1 MRVPSTQPLLRRPL
15 STLLTCA
22 GGADAI
28 SLAGPIL
35 MRSIGAL
42 FNPANEP
49 AYFTSQVFF
58 SERLRFADFRP
69 SGHTKHAAAILLLRS
84 APISV
89 RRRIFWSTS
98 HRAHQNGCFTSAL
111 K

>member
-49 AYFTSQVFF
+49 AYFTSQVFPNDFDLLIFVRQATQSTLLPF
-58 SERLRFADFRP
+58 SF
-69 SGHTKHAAAILLLRS
+69 
-84 APISV
+84 
-89 RRRIFWSTS
+89 
-98 HRAHQNGCFTSAL
+98 
-111 K
+111 